1 MANANSF
8 IKYISKSDILK
19 IVVATTLFFVIVQSI
34 RITLLMNDEP
44 TTFYDTHVWNNI
56 GITSTFSSWITHFWS
71 IITFMFAEDNF
82 MQVIGNMIWLWVFG
96 SVIEDLKG
104 SYRVL
109 PIYLMGGIVSAIV
122 FILLGTILKP
132 TEINFYAGAMPSI
145 MAVAVATILY
155 KPNYQFWFLFGKGI
169 PVWIFGVVYFILQ
182 LVTIQSYN
190 LQNLSLILGAIIVGI
205 GYNYG
210 FGFVFDKLTTWFK
223 KVGSYFENNQN
234 FVNRKD
240 GYNNLNTKTLK
251 VDTSNIDMILD
262 KINSDGMD
270 SLSSKEKS
278 ILEKYSKN

>member
-1 MANANSF
+1 MTNANSF

-132 TEINFYAGAMPSI
+132 TDIHFYAGAMPSI

-155 KPNYQFWFLFGKGI
+155 KPNYQFWFIFGKGI

-190 LQNLSLILGAIIVGI
+190 LQNLSLMLGAILVGI

-210 FGFVFDKLTTWFK
+210 FGFVFDKLTTGFK
-223 KVGSYFENNQN
+223 KLGGYFENNQN

-240 GYNNLNTKTLK
+240 GYNNLNSKTLK

-262 KINSDGMD
+262 KINSKGID